1 MSFSEWI
8 NKKKATQEAQEE
20 KRKSNTL
27 SATGNT
33 ITFSEWIDNKVASR
47 VDESYI
53 NNFISDASN
62 FLKSAEKDYS
72 SIKWDNAS
80 SVYNSKYTEWDNLNR
95 RKKIINI
102 WLNNNKD
109 RLDKKFYNSL
119 SDSLSNYD
127 KGSISVINTFE
138 SANEYYSQ
146 WETED
151 AYKDAVKAQED
162 YEAMVNFD
170 LVAGQK
176 EIEGLL
182 NGDEITAL
190 KKNRDTLRNDIRLY
204 NRGVRTT
211 YKTSNDVK
219 KAKGRLSQ
227 IEKKI
232 EEIEKQADQKQVY
245 WNNANRVQTGIK
257 LHNDALNASDFE
269 EYVQK
274 GKGLDDGK
282 VLWYI
287 AKHNMNGNEVEAV
300 RRYFTDGE
308 VSSGR
313 SDRTNMILS
322 MTDKEVSI
330 YNYYLGKYGKDK
342 AEEYLK
348 IIEESLNS
356 QTATELYSEI
366 EGNTARELYF
376 GVVSGLDQFASGIE
390 NVFNTKDD
398 YIPSSAIQMTS
409 GLVREDLADDSIP
422 IWYSFKTGEWEDKVL
437 GSSLGQV
444 GYDVINTTSNMLP
457 SILASTVVGVINPT
471 AGAVVGAGLMGASA
485 AGNAYA
491 EALNLGFD
499 KGQARMY
506 STMVGGSEALLQ
518 YFLGGISKF
527 GGKLAG
533 KTITGFVNNLD
544 NAFARVSLKLG
555 TNMASEFTE
564 EYLQE
569 VLTPY
574 FKNLALG
581 TNEDIK
587 LFSTEALYSGILGA
601 LSAGILEGG
610 STIVADVK
618 TTKMGKKIQSVD
630 GGVERLKKLGTTFAA
645 DTVAYQIADKVT
657 EETGAY
663 KIGLLLQEVG
673 GTLSEQ
679 NVSDIVIELTKKG
692 MDESSAK
699 KIAKLYQEFL
709 NGEMSLTDEQVE
721 TLESLDPLANVLRK
735 SIIGRN
741 SAVYQRSREYNDL
754 VQLATEMESESKES
768 SVPQTDTEATRPTN
782 VPYSTE
788 YIESV
793 AKEYEVAGMSPEQA
807 KIMAMAQLS
816 ESAEG
821 KSLSAEEKAVES
833 KFEVSADGKT
843 INTKNDEIVTIKKIE
858 SVSDDGEANL
868 TLNDGMV
875 VKASDLSFGSDA
887 EAIFIEN
894 IGNIKVGKNPI
905 GTNSA
910 NALYHTAMNALKD
923 KPNMTASEADSLI
936 RGLIES
942 YVYGTYNLGRSKL
955 TTRDANGK
963 AVLFAGELSQEQ
975 RQFAYELGT
984 KDAMSKTEAD
994 QKVIDDLKAKADP
1007 NSKKKHLG
1015 KIIFEKGA
1023 EVDESTLTA
1032 TQKANLDGIKLLA
1045 QISSVEFHVFRSDK
1059 EIGFKYTMADGTVVS
1074 ANGWFVGGTNQI
1086 WVDLNAGNFGE
1097 GTMIRTA
1104 AHEISHYIKQWSPQK
1119 WTAMADLLM
1128 EEFAKNGVNTESMLN
1143 KQIAKIKRRY
1153 KANKKTMPS
1162 ESVILDM
1169 AYEELVCDALADMLT
1184 DGSIVNFIAEVKAK
1198 DANLA
1203 KKILNA
1209 IKSLLKKWGL
1219 IIDDYKDRDLDTPE
1233 AQALSQ
1239 LEDTFKKLQAMFQEA
1254 FMDANEAVS
1263 TIGARNLADFAEA
1276 KNTDGESLFQYRAME
1291 ADESTYRDMLRKWGK
1306 MTDSQINNLFVTIDK
1321 AMDIIKDNLEVL
1333 DYAWEADINDRAFS
1347 PVKPNSDSLYQVS
1360 LDFSTLCRKRLL
1372 QQTIQAQLQEALNQP
1387 LTREEGIAIRDA
1399 LIVLQEE
1406 GRQIEVACALC
1417 YVESARMKSPAQ
1429 IKKFLNNREAVIKD
1443 FFAGKA
1449 DGSMKGKI
1457 KQAEVDARARLHKE
1471 NPNGI
1476 KGKDGST
1483 LDPRDASLKAMPK
1496 KYADEIRS
1504 AKKKA
1509 KQSYNPTA
1517 EEQRLINVAKGMTV
1531 SDFTSPEGLENLAKN
1546 YPVLFDAY
1554 TSYIRNATKSKG
1566 IESDTWWRAGDS
1578 QRIGDVLIANMNREN
1593 GLRSQSWSDFQVI
1606 HILDYI
1612 AATIELS
1619 TRNAKEQAYSK
1630 VPDYIELMGQT
1641 GVMLNMSLIPT
1652 RNFNGSL
1659 EYDSVEGMDY
1669 KRALELREKYP
1680 ATAGTICIGIDNKQ
1694 IQMLLA
1700 DITIDYVI
1708 PYHKSG
1714 MAASIR
1720 KLMHIPTWSQYEEYQ
1735 SESNLSDT
1743 EAKKN
1748 AEKYGVKLLDK
1759 SDPNYHKHTAFSE
1772 WFDPEVAKQI
1782 AKMENANPSNKA
1794 MQKKYGVMYGGYM
1807 AMQNAANNYLKLCA
1821 ERGLAP
1827 KFSNEKADFTAEE
1840 NYWKLLIDRKMV
1852 NNATGE
1858 IIEQQTIKPVFNET
1872 EVLRILNDELERYPS
1887 VKADQD
1893 YATRRVTE
1901 KFLSGEIKSGMS
1913 AEAIAKVM
1921 QKPVDNIAK
1930 TNIIASAKEIKAFD
1944 SSEERIA
1951 QNIRDVAEMSSVYD
1965 VDKSKLA
1972 RTGKKP
1978 SDIFAEHFDRWG
1990 NRLYSDELGDIAV
2003 EKSSVKSEV
2012 RHGITAE
2019 KIASIEAIPTVIKEG
2034 KVIFTGMKPNS
2045 DVQRIVVCAPI
2056 KIGGTPY
2063 YMGVMLQRDTQT
2075 QRLYLHNVAIE
2086 KEASEIS
2093 QADLLTTGADENSEY
2108 LFMTRI
2114 LQNAMSVKYQN
2125 GRNMLSDKNTDVSE
2139 KLFSERDLVPT
2150 FYSQMGKVVEGVKQE
2165 KLAANSVV
2173 NMLRGKGVKA
2183 EEIRWSGIVPF
2194 LEGKKSVTK
2203 HELLD
2208 FINGSMLQ
2216 IGEQMSSNNI
2226 DLRYDGSTHTYS
2238 LYDNN
2243 GNVVNT
2249 FKYNEF
2255 MGGYVSENDDEIYAN
2270 AVELEDALREEY
2282 GSMSSPRWSQYKL
2295 DGGTNY
2301 RELVFTMPNSSY
2313 SNQMMRVH
2321 WGQDAEGVLVHARIQ
2336 DFEAN
2341 GKKMLFIE
2349 EIQSD
2354 WHNEGHK
2361 NGYESNQDAMQK
2373 KITDLEKQWYSLY
2386 YKMLELKKGQEQ
2398 NDIIQMMDAIDEEK
2412 ESLKKKVNYGTFV
2425 PDAPFKENYHEFV
2438 LKRLIR
2444 MAAEQGYDSIGWT
2457 TADIQSERWSDEFA
2471 EGYRIEYDQ
2480 DMPKFLKKY
2489 GRQWGATVSHTAL
2502 NNKSNRDTYTDNDGK
2517 QYKSVREWYDS
2528 VMDSYADKDM
2538 SVWTDYLAGLTK
2550 VIQVD
2555 NTMNIQLKRTGKILD
2570 EALHITTEPDTVWSM
2585 DITDSMRDSVLYE
2598 GQVMYSERDSEGNTL
2613 TKEQIDFFKDSKV
2626 RDEDGNLLVMYH
2638 GTDNGGFTIFDPS
2651 KSDDKISLFLTASKE
2666 MAQTYAISS
2675 KEISL
2680 DGTNNQSGIYS
2691 VYANI
2696 ANPYVVDAKGS
2707 NWNKIRTG
2715 LNPFSQ
2721 STRDIAQKAK
2731 RKGYDGVIIKN
2742 LVDAGG
2748 YAFMSGEKV
2757 APNTV
2762 VIAFDSNQIK
2772 SVDNANPTTDPDIRY
2787 SERDTAYMD
2796 AVNNGDMEK
2805 AQRMVE
2811 EAARKAGYD
2820 SPLLYHGTQAF
2831 GFTKVKTSGVEKGA
2845 EWSPFFAASKEDIS
2859 ATYVPYGK
2867 AREISSSMDDD
2878 AISEARENAIEEIK
2892 ENITDLVGEF
2902 RRLIDRYFSEWVFGQ
2917 TDNSRLE
2924 ELVENANPEA
2934 GNGDGVY
2941 DVLSEIVYDTFYDY
2955 KEEFGE
2961 YEDADDWSENSPE
2974 GNEIFS
2980 KIVEIEGEKL
2990 ALHRLELGEELG
3002 GIYQLYANLDNM
3014 YVVDGKGA
3022 AWNELRPE
3030 GLPKLERYGFKDVP
3044 YKTRDVAEW
3053 ARDNGYDGVIFKNI
3067 RDNGA
3072 YGRTPA
3078 GDVYAFFKPESQ
3090 VKSADPVT
3098 YDDNGNVIP
3107 LSERFNSKNN
3117 DIRYSERD
3125 IKPITEAEYK
3135 ELESHFGTT
3144 GNFRVAGYLLTDG
3157 KLLDF
3162 SGKHWGDTKSMMR
3175 QVDHRDV
3182 QEVLDDRDNGFG
3194 AMIDMI
3200 SNGNIRLMPETG
3212 GINLAVYPNEKQ
3224 RRVLSVYINYML
3236 NTEGQIIID
3245 YDAVGG
3251 DTVYSKE
3258 YGRTATSKQILND
3271 IRNYFNGGRQSEL
3284 MQFHTMYQERDPS
3297 TSNRSIL
3304 ANSLESA
3311 AQNDIERNKL
3321 AQYKEKISLIEAE
3334 EQRLSEIQKQL
3345 FSKDA
3350 VEPAKRKELQ
3360 FEAKQISNRINT
3372 YDRQLLN
3379 LEATTALKNVLNREK
3394 ALAMKKQKQI
3404 DAEYLKQ
3411 YKEKVQNDKKALVS
3425 KYQES
3430 RKKAVESRTKTAMRH
3445 KIKNVVND
3453 LNNLLLKPSK
3463 ERHVPE
3469 EMRIAVAEALA
3480 LVNMDTVD
3488 ADTRVAHYN
3497 GLIAKATDPDVIA
3510 SLTETRD
3517 RILNQGNK
3525 LADKL
3530 TKLKDA
3536 YGMVRDSA
3544 DDSLRSM
3551 YDDVIYN
3558 KIESVQKAVGKTP
3571 LRNMTLGQLESVY
3584 ELYKMV
3590 LTTIR
3595 DSNKA
3600 FAENL
3605 TLTRQALGSN
3615 TFAEIKENNKVRDRI
3630 KHQFLEKSLWQNL
3643 KPMQAMKTIG
3653 SNTLQTLWN
3662 NILYGQEVFAQDYYE
3677 AVEFA
3682 KEMKDK
3688 HGYKKWNKD
3697 KLYSFESKSGKIM
3710 KLNLEQMM
3718 SIYAYSK
3725 RQQADEHIEYGGILL
3740 NESIIK
3746 EKNKLGKT
3754 VEIKVNDSTAYRL
3767 DRMQV
3772 GKIIETLEKEAPGAK
3787 NFVDEMQKYLSE
3799 TMGNKGNEVSMK
3811 MYGVKLFK
3819 EEHYFPL
3826 KSSKDFMEAANAK
3839 LKGDVKIKN
3848 KGMTKSTVEHARTP
3862 IVLENFLDVWGNHIN
3877 EMSMYH
3883 GLVLPLEDFSRTLNY
3898 SFKAD
3903 DTLNTDAESVR
3914 TALHDAFGEN
3924 ADNYLN
3930 ELLKAING
3938 GVLHDS
3944 SAQFADKMISKFKKA
3959 KVMASL
3965 SVIVQQPTAIIR
3977 AMGIIEPKY
3986 FVAQNFN
3993 HKATW
3998 EELKTYCPT
4007 AIIKETGS
4015 FDTNMGRTIVDMIKD
4030 ERGFTDKVGDFLGKA
4045 PAYMDEVGWNMIWRA
4060 LKKKVATEQKLSGEE
4075 LLKECGKQMTLIIN
4089 ETQVY
4094 DSVMS
4099 RNELMRSKNAL
4110 TKMATAFMAE
4120 PSTVANMIYGA
4131 TLDIKR
4137 GKKGIASKTIAAT
4150 IGSVAINGLVS
4161 AMVYALRDDDED
4173 ETFLEKYLSSAT
4185 TEVLD
4190 GLNPLTYIPFVK
4202 DAYSLFQGYKVERT
4216 DMALI
4221 KDVVEAIDDFY
4232 NVLDPEAYEGMSRKE
4247 IAQHIYDNSVPLLTS
4262 ICDMF
4267 GLPVGNV
4274 LRDAEAII
4282 INDNVPMS
4290 QTSSKAIGYAFEEGV
4305 LNTLPKIAQKVI
4317 GTDSKQDKLYDAI
4330 VDGDTAYVDRMKSG
4344 YKDEKAYEA
4353 AVRKALRDNDSRI
4366 REAAEARISGDI
4378 AEYARIVKEIKA
4390 EGFFSQ
4396 DTIVASV
4403 NAEIGAINKGES
4415 SASKNSATE
4424 NKESSIHTMDDY
4436 FASIVGGDQATAY
4449 VVKEDIIKT
4458 DVANGKDRDE
4468 AEDNFNSKFASHVRE
4483 QYEDGYISDY
4493 DAEKMLVNYG
4503 GKSEQ
4508 DAASKVQYWS
4518 FKQEYPDY
4526 DDLSEEAVD
4535 KYYNDVEPHGISIHV
4550 YYDYSKQR
4558 SKCKGTDKNGDGKTD
4573 SGSVKKE
4580 VLQVINSLPITK
4592 AQKDALYYINGWSS
4606 RTIYEAPWR

>member
-257 LHNDALNASDFE
+257 LHNDALNAKDFKEKSQYVSTATGSWFTTYGMGYDDLTYEYINNQNNIRGEIKQKYSAYSSDNPF
-269 EYVQK
+269 
-274 GKGLDDGK
+274 DDGESE
-282 VLWYI
+282 YEENSYD
-287 AKHNMNGNEVEAV
+287 H
-300 RRYFTDGE
+300 
-308 VSSGR
+308 
-313 SDRTNMILS
+313 
-322 MTDKEVSI
+322 MTDEEIAI
-330 YNYYLGKYGKDK
+330 YNYYYSTEGKNK

-348 IIEESLNS
+348 TIQEGLNLRRGN
-356 QTATELYSEI
+356 AEFEKYKGNIALEYLY
-366 EGNTARELYF
+366 
-376 GVVSGLDQFASGIE
+376 GVVAGLDQFESGIK
-390 NVFNTKDD
+390 NLSNFDDD
-398 YIPSSAIQMTS
+398 YIPASATQVTS
-409 GLVREDLADDSIP
+409 GLIREDLADSSLP
-422 IWYSFKTGEWEDKVL
+422 IWYNFKEGKWEDEIM
-437 GSSLGQV
+437 GNSLGQV
-444 GYDVINTTSNMLP
+444 GYDLTTTTANMLP
-457 SILASTVVGVINPT
+457 SIITSTAIGVINPV
-471 AGAVVGAGLMGASA
+471 AGQVVGAGLMGASA
-485 AGNAYA
+485 SGNAYA
-491 EALNLGFD
+491 EMLNLGYD
-499 KGQARMY
+499 KGQARLY
-506 STMVGGSEALLQ
+506 SALVGASEATLQ
-518 YFLGGISKF
+518 YLIGGIGKLG
-527 GGKLAG
+527 GGKLTTEALV
-533 KTITGFVNNLD
+533 KIANNMD
-544 NAFARVSLKLG
+544 NAFARVAIKLG
-555 TNMASEFTE
+555 AEAIGEFTE

-569 VLTPY
+569 VLNPF
-574 FKNLALG
+574 FKNLTLG
-581 TNEDIK
+581 TNEDVK

-610 STIVADVK
+610 STIASDVR
-618 TTKMGKKIQSVD
+618 TTNLGKSVQKID
-630 GGVERLKKLGTTFAA
+630 GGVARLKKLGATFSA
-645 DTVAYQIADKVT
+645 DAVAHQIADKIT

-768 SVPQTDTEATRPTN
+768 SVPQTDTEATRPAN
-782 VPYSTE
+782 IPYSTE
-788 YIESV
+788 YIESM
-793 AKEYEVAGMSPEQA
+793 AKAYEVAGMSPEQA

-1219 IIDDYKDRDLDTPE
+1219 IIDDYKGRELDTAE

-1239 LEDTFKKLQAMFQEA
+1239 LEDTFKKLQEMYREA
-1254 FMDANEAVS
+1254 FMDANETVALVS
-1263 TIGARNLADFAEA
+1263 DIASIDAESKSVAPMMSERTWTASEYVTEREKTAKAISSTLGVDIKTAYKYIDDINSVARLIAD
-1276 KNTDGESLFQYRAME
+1276 DRV
-1291 ADESTYRDMLRKWGK
+1291 R
-1306 MTDSQINNLFVTIDK
+1306 
-1321 AMDIIKDNLEVL
+1321 L
-1333 DYAWEADINDRAFS
+1333 DYD
-1347 PVKPNSDSLYQVS
+1347 PNIDEDATVLKKNSEYKYSVDM
-1360 LDFSTLCRKRLL
+1360 STLCAKRLL
-1372 QQTIQAQLQEALNQP
+1372 TTGTFDAIQRKLPNTVFTSEDIVAL
-1387 LTREEGIAIRDA
+1387 REMMLKRGY
-1399 LIVLQEE
+1399 
-1406 GRQIEVACALC
+1406 EVACGIC
-1417 YVESARMKSPAQ
+1417 YVESTRREMGRITQDFINSYIESQKTGKPIRRINSSGKAVDLKKTKDEMLTTADKSADKFYADKDYTPTLADLNTTDIDLVKKEHPLVYEAYLNFMNARGQAKPKLLETRAEYKGEILKHFKSSSAVKSRNDAGGLRLQSFSDFEVPHLIDMMQVIMDMSRVGLKSQAYTKVPAFAEVFGNTGVKINLSLIAKGSGLDANGNLIFDDVEGINHEEAFKLRDKFSKNVGTILVGKTDAHIIAAMADPRIDYIIPFHKSSWKESLYEALGLTGYADYTDFQNEKPIDKGRKIKNFDPSEYWDFTKSGDENAQ
-1429 IKKFLNNREAVIKD
+1429 IYLEKCR
-1443 FFAGKA
+1443 
-1449 DGSMKGKI
+1449 
-1457 KQAEVDARARLHKE
+1457 
-1471 NPNGI
+1471 
-1476 KGKDGST
+1476 KDG
-1483 LDPRDASLKAMPK
+1483 
-1496 KYADEIRS
+1496 
-1504 AKKKA
+1504 
-1509 KQSYNPTA
+1509 
-1517 EEQRLINVAKGMTV
+1517 
-1531 SDFTSPEGLENLAKN
+1531 
-1546 YPVLFDAY
+1546 
-1554 TSYIRNATKSKG
+1554 
-1566 IESDTWWRAGDS
+1566 
-1578 QRIGDVLIANMNREN
+1578 RI
-1593 GLRSQSWSDFQVI
+1593 
-1606 HILDYI
+1606 
-1612 AATIELS
+1612 
-1619 TRNAKEQAYSK
+1619 
-1630 VPDYIELMGQT
+1630 
-1641 GVMLNMSLIPT
+1641 
-1652 RNFNGSL
+1652 
-1659 EYDSVEGMDY
+1659 
-1669 KRALELREKYP
+1669 
-1680 ATAGTICIGIDNKQ
+1680 
-1694 IQMLLA
+1694 
-1700 DITIDYVI
+1700 
-1708 PYHKSG
+1708 
-1714 MAASIR
+1714 
-1720 KLMHIPTWSQYEEYQ
+1720 
-1735 SESNLSDT
+1735 
-1743 EAKKN
+1743 
-1748 AEKYGVKLLDK
+1748 
-1759 SDPNYHKHTAFSE
+1759 
-1772 WFDPEVAKQI
+1772 
-1782 AKMENANPSNKA
+1782 
-1794 MQKKYGVMYGGYM
+1794 
-1807 AMQNAANNYLKLCA
+1807 
-1821 ERGLAP
+1821 P
-1827 KFSNEKADFTAEE
+1827 KFPQFQGYPG
-1840 NYWKLLIDRKMV
+1840 YWKLLIDFKM
-1852 NNATGE
+1852 
-1858 IIEQQTIKPVFNET
+1858 
-1872 EVLRILNDELERYPS
+1872 Y
-1887 VKADQD
+1887 
-1893 YATRRVTE
+1893 
-1901 KFLSGEIKSGMS
+1901 
-1913 AEAIAKVM
+1913 
-1921 QKPVDNIAK
+1921 
-1930 TNIIASAKEIKAFD
+1930 
-1944 SSEERIA
+1944 
-1951 QNIRDVAEMSSVYD
+1951 
-1965 VDKSKLA
+1965 
-1972 RTGKKP
+1972 
-1978 SDIFAEHFDRWG
+1978 
-1990 NRLYSDELGDIAV
+1990 
-2003 EKSSVKSEV
+2003 
-2012 RHGITAE
+2012 
-2019 KIASIEAIPTVIKEG
+2019 
-2034 KVIFTGMKPNS
+2034 
-2045 DVQRIVVCAPI
+2045 
-2056 KIGGTPY
+2056 
-2063 YMGVMLQRDTQT
+2063 
-2075 QRLYLHNVAIE
+2075 
-2086 KEASEIS
+2086 
-2093 QADLLTTGADENSEY
+2093 
-2108 LFMTRI
+2108 
-2114 LQNAMSVKYQN
+2114 
-2125 GRNMLSDKNTDVSE
+2125 
-2139 KLFSERDLVPT
+2139 
-2150 FYSQMGKVVEGVKQE
+2150 
-2165 KLAANSVV
+2165 
-2173 NMLRGKGVKA
+2173 
-2183 EEIRWSGIVPF
+2183 
-2194 LEGKKSVTK
+2194 
-2203 HELLD
+2203 
-2208 FINGSMLQ
+2208 
-2216 IGEQMSSNNI
+2216 
-2226 DLRYDGSTHTYS
+2226 
-2238 LYDNN
+2238 
-2243 GNVVNT
+2243 
-2249 FKYNEF
+2249 
-2255 MGGYVSENDDEIYAN
+2255 
-2270 AVELEDALREEY
+2270 
-2282 GSMSSPRWSQYKL
+2282 
-2295 DGGTNY
+2295 
-2301 RELVFTMPNSSY
+2301 
-2313 SNQMMRVH
+2313 
-2321 WGQDAEGVLVHARIQ
+2321 
-2336 DFEAN
+2336 
-2341 GKKMLFIE
+2341 
-2349 EIQSD
+2349 
-2354 WHNEGHK
+2354 
-2361 NGYESNQDAMQK
+2361 
-2373 KITDLEKQWYSLY
+2373 
-2386 YKMLELKKGQEQ
+2386 
-2398 NDIIQMMDAIDEEK
+2398 
-2412 ESLKKKVNYGTFV
+2412 
-2425 PDAPFKENYHEFV
+2425 
-2438 LKRLIR
+2438 
-2444 MAAEQGYDSIGWT
+2444 
-2457 TADIQSERWSDEFA
+2457 
-2471 EGYRIEYDQ
+2471 
-2480 DMPKFLKKY
+2480 
-2489 GRQWGATVSHTAL
+2489 
-2502 NNKSNRDTYTDNDGK
+2502 DNDGVGSP
-2517 QYKSVREWYDS
+2517 QEVVNPTFE
-2528 VMDSYADKDM
+2528 MDA
-2538 SVWTDYLAGLTK
+2538 A
-2550 VIQVD
+2550 
-2555 NTMNIQLKRTGKILD
+2555 NKILD
-2570 EALHITTEPDTVWSM
+2570 EYKGGHRNFPVAKDVVEDFVN
-2585 DITDSMRDSVLYE
+2585 DYVNN
-2598 GQVMYSERDSEGNTL
+2598 VKFSERDSEGKEL
-2613 TKEQIDFFKDSKV
+2613 SKEQQEYFKDSKV
-2626 RDEDGNLLVMYH
+2626 RDKDGNLELMYH
-2638 GTDNGGFTIFDPS
+2638 GSKEATFTIFD
-2651 KSDDKISLFLTASKE
+2651 KAKKTVAKAFFFTNDENVAK
-2666 MAQTYAISS
+2666 TYAGENAKVGENVPAKEGIYKGYINASNPLVVDGTADVSGTYKRIEAEYTDNLWRVNVGNRELVLTNKQFNQFRGNLDPKSSDQAYEQISRAKRMGDNPVVILENATVRYKAPSNFADIEFKGKSMTTNEIVDYAYTKGFDSVIFDNINDFGANGTADVDSS
-2675 KEISL
+2675 KI
-2680 DGTNNQSGIYS
+2680 
-2691 VYANI
+2691 
-2696 ANPYVVDAKGS
+2696 VV
-2707 NWNKIRTG
+2707 
-2715 LNPFSQ
+2715 
-2721 STRDIAQKAK
+2721 
-2731 RKGYDGVIIKN
+2731 V
-2742 LVDAGG
+2742 
-2748 YAFMSGEKV
+2748 
-2757 APNTV
+2757 
-2762 VIAFDSNQIK
+2762 FDSAQFK
-2772 SVDNANPTTDPDIRY
+2772 DVDNKTPTSDPDIRY
-2787 SERDTAYMD
+2787 SERDKAYMD
-2796 AVNNGDMEK
+2796 AVNNGDMK
-2805 AQRMVE
+2805 TAQRMVE

-2878 AISEARENAIEEIK
+2878 AISEARENAIEERK

-2924 ELVENANPEA
+2924 ELVENANPEM
-2934 GNGDGVY
+2934 GHGDGVY
-2941 DVLSEIVYDTFYDY
+2941 DVLSEIVYDCFYDY
-2955 KEEFGE
+2955 QDDFAE
-2961 YEDADDWSENSPE
+2961 YEDAVDWEENSPE
-2974 GNEIFS
+2974 AKKIFS
-2980 KIVEIEGEKL
+2980 KILEIEGEKS

-3002 GIYQLYANLDNM
+3002 GIYEMYANLDNM

-3098 YDDNGNVIP
+3098 YDDNGNIVP
-3107 LSERFNSKNN
+3107 LSERFNEDDN
-3117 DIRYSERD
+3117 DIRYSDRDSEGKALSQEQIEFFKDSKVRDENGNLLVMYHGTDADFTEFNVDKDLFGELYYFAKSKTWVKNFFKEEKYHTPKKIMRVYLDIKKPLDLRSLPYTMTGNEWIDYFDSIGVPLSEEFRSIYSAPQKNMKTFGTGNIPAWWLIKYNGVGGKLRESLVAVGYDGLVIHDTIRGRTDNTAYVCFEKNQIKNITNKTPTTDPDIRYSLRDVDPVEPTSNKWQRTLTTSEVKAKFPDLWDVSADESEVRNPTQISGTVRSYRKVYDFLKKTNFKGNILDASSGLGYGTKAGIEEYGFDVEDIEPYPDKSYSPKYTDYSSLDKNYDVIISNAVLNVLPQDQRDALVVKMGELLKDGGRMFINVRGDDVKNASSKVAINEGLMEYYISKSGSYQKGFTKSELVAYLQDALGDGFSVTPTTFFGKTSAVVTKNEGQVMFSDRD
-3125 IKPITEAEYK
+3125 ITPITEANYK
-3135 ELESHFGTT
+3135 DLEKNFGTT
-3144 GNFRVAGYLLTDG
+3144 GNFKVAGYLLTNG
-3157 KLLDF
+3157 KMLDF
-3162 SGKHWGDTKSMMR
+3162 SGKHWGDTASRTR

-3182 QEVLDDRDNGFG
+3182 QEVLDGRGNNGVN

-3200 SNGNIRLMPETG
+3200 GNGNIRLMPETG
-3212 GINLAVYPNEKQ
+3212 GICLAVYPNEKQ
-3224 RRVLSVYINYML
+3224 RRVLSQYINYML

-3304 ANSLESA
+3304 AKALSSA

-3345 FSKDA
+3345 FTKDA